1 MFNQIISNDGCKL
14 FVRNLSWSITEAD
27 LFDLFS
33 SIGHVQSVK
42 IPTRRE
48 DGKSR
53 GFAFVEM
60 STPVEGQSAIA
71 SLNGYHLD
79 GRSLSVAIQ
88 QADAQRD
95 NHDRTTQSK
104 PNACLFIK
112 NIDETVSEG
121 ILRQFFESASSITGS
136 VISVRIPTD
145 RETFRP
151 RGFAFVEMDSVEA
164 ASQAIQTLNGTE
176 LNGQLISIT
185 YQNADRKRPTRP
197 FNSNRGHSRGQYSQ
211 QRAW

>member
-1 MFNQIISNDGCKL
+1 MFNPIISNDGSKL

-33 SIGHVQSVK
+33 SIGHVQSVR

-95 NHDRTTQSK
+95 THSRSTANK

-112 NIDETVSEG
+112 NVNETVNEA
-121 ILRQFFESASSITGS
+121 ILRQFFESIAG

-151 RGFAFVEMDSVEA
+151 RGFAFVEMESEGA
-164 ASQAIQTLNGTE
+164 ATQAIQTLNGTE

-185 YQNADRKRPTRP
+185 YQDTERKRPSRP
-197 FNSNRGHSRGQYSQ
+197 FNNNRGHSRGQYSQ